1 MLPLTSAM
9 LSSLRNIES
18 SIGGVTNL
26 IIRQATG
33 EGFNIAEGFKQNTTG
48 KLVGGVGQ
56 VALGGVG
63 AIGGALGGAFAS
75 GLLGASAGS
84 ALGIGLGIATGGI
97 GLLLGSV
104 LGKSGLYINRINA
117 QGENTGKPVKFTM
130 TKELWEAS
138 KKENTVTL
146 YYNVETESV
155 GIKINAI
162 NSYIENETESDGK
175 VTVTCR
181 NKTKLVFPDKELSV
195 GVHTATGKEWTSS
208 QGVWV
213 PSYTSSYK
221 LEEIDNLREYILKQG
236 KKEV

>member
-1 MLPLTSAM
+1 MLNQGSGDPYTAFPRMAAMAAIVAALGVAIGSFSGGSSGSFAPTNEGTGTVFGDSEAKSASIANSIDLLSENSDLMLPLTSAM
-9 LSSLRNIES
+9 LASLRNIES

-104 LGKSGLYINRINA
+104 LGKALGGLFGTKTTIKG
-117 QGENTGKPVKFTM
+117 QGLIEQEFKT
-130 TKELWEAS
+130 AS
-138 KKENTVTL
+138 E
-146 YYNVETESV
+146 
-155 GIKINAI
+155 
-162 NSYIENETESDGK
+162 
-175 VTVTCR
+175 
-181 NKTKLVFPDKELSV
+181 KELSFFIEKYQDDERQSV
-195 GVHTATGKEWTSS
+195 K
-208 QGVWV
+208 
-213 PSYTSSYK
+213 K
-221 LEEIDNLREYILKQG
+221 L
-236 KKEV
+236 VS